1 MRDPILVIMAAGMG
15 SRYGGPKQIDPVGAH
30 GEILIDYSIY
40 DALKAGFRRVVCILT
55 KRIEADFK
63 EILGDRLGRICEVRY
78 AYQTGVLPEGFAPPA
93 DRAKPWGTG
102 HAILSCGDLIDAPF
116 CVINA
121 DDYYGPG
128 AFRSMYDF
136 LRHAEEPEEYAMVG
150 YRLSNTLTENGHV
163 ARGVCTV
170 EGGWLRDI
178 QERTHLEPR
187 DGGPAYTENGEW
199 FPLSPES
206 TVSMNLWGFTPG
218 IMPELERQF
227 HTFLREM
234 LPRDPRGA
242 EFFLPEAVRC
252 LLAAGKVRVR
262 VFPSEDRWYGVTYRQ
277 DKPAVER
284 AIAEKTAG
292 GVYPADLWEEF
303 ER

>member
-150 YRLSNTLTENGHV
+150 YRLSKTLTENGHV

-178 QERTHLEPR
+178 HERTHIERR
-187 DGGPAYTENGEW
+187 DGAPAYTENGEW